1 MVLVLLLV
9 VLPLLEQEER
19 QQELVLGLP
28 PGLEVVQSELVL
40 EEAQAREQQ
49 LPVVVAVQ
57 EPVLEPVRELVARR
71 QVGRV
76 LPLVLVLGRELEQHL
91 RVD

>member
-1 MVLVLLLV
+1 M
-9 VLPLLEQEER
+9 
-19 QQELVLGLP
+19 QELVLGLP

-57 EPVLEPVRELVARR
+57 EPVLELVRELVARL

-76 LPLVLVLGRELEQHL
+76 LPLVLGRELEQHL